1 MLVILFFNFFV
12 ISATKNHLPRAV
24 LESGVNQSCLFLVSE
39 SPIVKPFLTHEE
51 HFEEDVVVVVQAAD
65 DQQQQQVTFD
75 TN

>member
-1 MLVILFFNFFV
+1 M
-12 ISATKNHLPRAV
+12 

-51 HFEEDVVVVVQAAD
+51 HFEEEEEDVVVVVQSED
-65 DQQQQQVTFD
+65 DQQQQVTFD

>member
-1 MLVILFFNFFV
+1 M
-12 ISATKNHLPRAV
+12 